1 MPIADISK
9 QVSYL
14 PNQPGVYRFYNS
26 EGKIIYVGKAKDLKK
41 RVSSYFTKQPE
52 SGKTALMIKQ
62 IADIKTI
69 VVNTEVEA
77 LLLENTLIK
86 EFKPRYNILLKDDK
100 TYPWICI
107 KKERFPRVFS
117 TRHLVKDGSQYV
129 GPYASVRT
137 MKTLLDLLKQIYKLR
152 TCSYQLSE
160 ENIKNNKFKVCL
172 EYHLGNCKAPCEGLQ
187 TEEEYNEYISQ
198 IKEILKGNIAEIT
211 KLIKQQI
218 KECAEK
224 LQFEEA
230 QSLKEKLELLQNY
243 QNKTTVVSSTINNVD
258 VFSFVKNEGT
268 AFINY
273 MKVNAGA
280 IVQSHSIE
288 LKTKLDETDGQLL
301 DLAIVELRQRFQS
314 NSTEIILPFL
324 PDTNLPDVQFHVPQ
338 RGDKKRLLE
347 LSEKNAVYF
356 MNEKLRQAKKTNPQT
371 HLRILEK
378 LKTDL
383 SLSALPVHIECFD
396 NSNMQGTN
404 AVSACVVFKNG
415 KPSKK
420 EYRHFNIKTVEGPN
434 DFASMEEAVYRR
446 YKRMLEEKM
455 PLPQLI
461 IIDGGKG
468 QLSSALAALKQLNLS
483 EKIKI
488 IGIAKRL
495 EEIFFPGESIP
506 LYIDKR
512 SESLK
517 LIQYLRNEAH
527 RFGIKHYR
535 SKHSKQLVVSE
546 LDLIKGIGEK
556 SKQALLQK
564 FKSITRLKKAEKKE
578 IAAVIGIKKTEIL
591 IKTFE
596 ATP

>member
-1 MPIADISK
+1 MPIADITK
-9 QVSYL
+9 QISYF

-26 EGKIIYVGKAKDLKK
+26 DGKIIYVGKAKDLKK

-117 TRHLVKDGSQYV
+117 TRHLVKDGSQYF

-137 MKTLLDLLKQIYKLR
+137 MKTLLDLLKQLYKLR

-187 TEEEYNEYISQ
+187 TEKEYNEYITQ
-198 IKEILKGNIAEIT
+198 IKEILKGNIGEIT

-218 KECAEK
+218 NECAEK

-230 QSLKEKLELLQNY
+230 QVLKEKLERLQNY
-243 QNKTTVVSSTINNVD
+243 QNKTTVVSSTVNNVD

-280 IVQSHSIE
+280 VVQSHSIE
-288 LKTKLDETDGQLL
+288 LKTKLEETDGQLL

-324 PDTNLPDVQFHVPQ
+324 PDTILPDVQLHIPQ

-347 LSEKNAVYF
+347 LSDKNAVYF
-356 MNEKLRQAKKTNPQT
+356 MNEKLRQAKKINPQT
-371 HLRILEK
+371 HHRILEK

-383 SLSALPVHIECFD
+383 NLSALPVHIECFD

-420 EYRHFNIKTVEGPN
+420 DYRHFNIKTVEGPN

-446 YKRMLEEKM
+446 YKRMCEEKM

-468 QLSSALAALKQLNLS
+468 QLSSALTALIQLNLS

-527 RFGIKHYR
+527 RFGLKHYR

-546 LDLIKGIGEK
+546 LDHIKGIGEK

-564 FKSITRLKKAEKKE
+564 FKSIARLKEAEKKE